1 MNGSVRAATPRATAR
16 RPGLARLSLA
26 RYSGLALLPVLAAP
40 TLVVGQSV
48 ERTRLEAAQEWRVSS
63 EITSPEMLATRIDR
77 ILEDPAL
84 ARAHVGLT
92 VQVAETGE
100 ILYER
105 NGEKRFTPASN
116 AKLVTGAV
124 GLTVLGPDYRW
135 KTRLVADGPIEHGTL
150 EGNLWIVGGG
160 DPALERDELRA
171 WIKHLLKAGIRRIR
185 GDVIGDDRV
194 FTQPIWGEGWM
205 WDDLYAGWSA
215 GVSGLQLSPN
225 TVSAAVVPGADLGDD
240 TELVLRAEGPALPIR
255 NRVLTGAPGSE
266 IRLQFVPPA
275 EGGDVELRGWVPLGP
290 DSVRLYLAAPHPT
303 LYLLDWMRRLLAH
316 ADIKVEGRFRRAM
329 ADEWAE
335 EEFWSHSTL
344 SNPFSR
350 LLGEMLKPSD
360 NQMAET
366 ILRTI
371 GFEEG
376 NAGSPAEGID
386 VVEST
391 LADWGIESGAINLV
405 DGSGLSRYNEVTPN
419 GIARMLRAVWRHPDF
434 KTFYY
439 GLPVAGVDGTMSRR
453 LLATPAFD
461 NVHAKTGSMSSV
473 RALSGYL
480 VDGSGETL
488 LFSLLLNGYD
498 SSGSVAV
505 ALEDLLVEQISLYRR
520 PIEPGWPEL
529 RAAP

>member
-1 MNGSVRAATPRATAR
+1 MK
-16 RPGLARLSLA
+16 
-26 RYSGLALLPVLAAP
+26 RYLGLALMPILAGP
-40 TLVVGQSV
+40 TLLMGQTAES
-48 ERTRLEAAQEWRVSS
+48 TKLEAALEWRISS
-63 EITSPEMLATRIDR
+63 EINSPEMLARRINR

-92 VQVAETGE
+92 IQVAETGE

-105 NGEKRFTPASN
+105 ASEKRFTPASN
-116 AKLVTGAV
+116 TKLVTGAV
-124 GLTVLGPDYRW
+124 GLAVLGPEYRW
-135 KTRLVADGPIEHGTL
+135 KTRLVADGPIKNGVL
-150 EGNLWIVGGG
+150 EGNLWIIGGG

-171 WIKHLLKAGIRRIR
+171 WIKHLQMAGIHRIE
-185 GDVIGDDRV
+185 GDVIGDDRI

-225 TVSAAVVPGADLGDD
+225 TVSAAIVPGAQLGDG
-240 TELVLRAEGPALPIR
+240 TELVLRAEGPSIPVQ

-266 IRLQFVPPA
+266 VRLQFVPPSG
-275 EGGDVELRGWVPLGP
+275 GGDVELRGWVPLGP

-303 LYLLDWMRRLLAH
+303 LYLLDWMRRLLSS
-316 ADIKVEGRFRRAM
+316 ADIKVEGSFRRAL
-329 ADEWAE
+329 DDDWAE
-335 EEFWSHSTL
+335 KEFWSHSSL
-344 SNPFSR
+344 SIPFSR
-350 LLGEMLKPSD
+350 LVGDMMKPSD
-360 NQMAET
+360 NQMAES

-376 NAGSPAEGID
+376 NAGSPAQGIAA
-386 VVEST
+386 VEST
-391 LADWGIESGAINLV
+391 LSDWGIEPGAIDLV
-405 DGSGLSRYNEVTPN
+405 DGSGLSRYNQVTPN

-434 KTFYY
+434 KAFYH
-439 GLPVAGVDGTMSRR
+439 GLPIAGVDGTMRRR

-488 LFSLLLNGYD
+488 LFSLILNGYD
-498 SSGSVAV
+498 APGSVAV

-529 RAAP
+529 RATP